1 MVAIWLIN
9 RQCPLVVVEDPEL
22 IEIFKYLN
30 PTAQPVKADAVK
42 NAIMNLYI
50 SGKEELK
57 VSFIIIIL
65 YHFVSLGTHKI
76 VGILFYNQI
85 QNLLYIRPLDILQQQ
100 SLRLRH
106 GALHRR

>member
-9 RQCPLVVVEDPEL
+9 RQHPLVVVEDPEL
-22 IEIFKYLN
+22 IKIFKYLN
-30 PTAQPVKADAVK
+30 PMAQPVKADAVK
-42 NAIMNLYI
+42 NAVMNLYI

-65 YHFVSLGTHKI
+65 YHFVSMDTHKI

-85 QNLLYIRPLDILQQQ
+85 QNLLYIGPLDISQQQ
-100 SLRLRH
+100 SLH
-106 GALHRR
+106 FHYSALHI